1 MRYMK
6 LLSLILLFIFCLLFN
21 NIDAQNNITK
31 KNMELDS
38 IFNYIC
44 ELQIKH
50 PEIVIKQAI
59 YETGWLKS
67 EFLMSRNNLFG
78 FRAKKYLEFP
88 NWKASVDYYKKW
100 QDKNYKNEK
109 EDYYSF
115 LVRIKYGT
123 KHYSLHLK
131 KLNYIRYCN

>member
-6 LLSLILLFIFCLLFN
+6 SHHFILLILFCLIFSN
-21 NIDAQNNITK
+21 THAQNSASK
-31 KNMELDS
+31 KNLELDS

-44 ELQIKH
+44 ELKIKH

-67 EFLMSRNNLFG
+67 NFLMSRNNLFG
-78 FRAKKYLEFP
+78 FRAKHYLHFS
-88 NWKASVDYYKKW
+88 NWKASVEYYKKW
-100 QDKNYKNEK
+100 QDKNYKNDN

-123 KHYSLHLK
+123 KHYSNHLK
-131 KLNYIRYCN
+131 KLKYNRHCN